1 MKKNLAKNYFS
12 KLLNS
17 NIDENTILKLSSSQ
31 KARAHAW
38 LKSNNFNAGNLLLK
52 NVFTIQEIIS
62 GVRNESA
69 KDDTSAP
76 KNKRSDPSSFSDNNK
91 PIGID
96 IQNISELFPEG
107 IPEDSK
113 SDPELLGIFTIKE
126 LTYAQSKENPLQTL
140 TGLFAAKEAVQKC
153 LEDNLNLTDIEI
165 LSNKNGKPNT
175 AGFLIS
181 ISHSQDYA
189 VAIALMKE
197 NKLIN
202 EKIIPPKEPL
212 MEKKSALDLVIPTLV
227 GVLLLLEIVRF
238 F

>member
-38 LKSNNFNAGNLLLK
+38 LKSNNFNAGNLLLN

-62 GVRNESA
+62 DVRNESA

-76 KNKRSDPSSFSDNNK
+76 KNKRSDPFSFSDNNK

-113 SDPELLGIFTIKE
+113 E

-153 LEDNLNLTDIEI
+153 SEDNLNLTDIEI
-165 LSNKNGKPNT
+165 LPNKNGKPNT

-212 MEKKSALDLVIPTLV
+212 MEKKSALDLVIPALV